1 MSSWKDFRELKPE
14 LAEFGKNRLKTGVA
28 FLGTI
33 RKDGFPRVHPVTPI
47 ISLKR
52 LFIFME
58 PTSPKGNDLHRN
70 NRYTLHSSVND
81 TEGSNGEFR
90 ISGYATLI
98 EDRDIRKEAIEASSY
113 SPKDRYIL
121 FELSIEQAGSTIY
134 LNEKPKYENWKKEI

>member
-14 LAEFGKNRLKTGVA
+14 LAEFGKNRLKTGV
-28 FLGTI
+28 
-33 RKDGFPRVHPVTPI
+33 I